1 MYHTAD
7 DNLALTPYN
16 SGGVLGAV
24 GSGVG
29 MIGSGAMYVHVFGW
43 EG

>member
-29 MIGSGAMYVHVFGW
+29 MIGSGAMYVHVLGW
-43 EG
+43 E